1 MQGDFDEFL
10 ISETDALKFYC
21 ENLKQEFKKIKDKER
36 ELNKNNGY
44 LQTAV
49 KNMLSRKAQEEALL
63 HRIYQE
69 LSMLEGVKSDQIE
82 RITYLAKNLKNTE
95 ETIHKIQNK
104 VKNTPNNVISS
115 DKADSDLCS
124 YKIWM
129 KDKAGQEV
137 EELQEYLGKINE
149 IFEKKSQ

>member
-82 RITYLAKNLKNTE
+82 RITYLAKNLKNT
-95 ETIHKIQNK
+95 
-104 VKNTPNNVISS
+104 
-115 DKADSDLCS
+115 
-124 YKIWM
+124 
-129 KDKAGQEV
+129 
-137 EELQEYLGKINE
+137 
-149 IFEKKSQ
+149 